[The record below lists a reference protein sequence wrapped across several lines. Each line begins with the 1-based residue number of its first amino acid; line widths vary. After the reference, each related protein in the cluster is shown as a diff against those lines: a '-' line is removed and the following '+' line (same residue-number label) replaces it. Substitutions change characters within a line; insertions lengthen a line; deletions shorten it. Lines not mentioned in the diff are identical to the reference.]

1 MSRTILNSSHTYN
14 IGLIKYARAREKRKR
29 ANSCEFWPG
38 SVPLVLLVSLEIVCL
53 GVTIVTHQAR
63 FVKSLCCF
71 CQSKHNLGVV
81 KWWLHR
87 CAAVIVGTGL
97 KPPDPPKYHR
107 GSPTRQPTLEATLC
121 QLLRSP
127 AGRVFSL
134 AGEAS
139 GARPFCPDSVQERG
153 RLSPFRQ
160 CHSSHSTNCL
170 RKYPINTL

>member
-1 MSRTILNSSHTYN
+1 M
-14 IGLIKYARAREKRKR
+14 
-29 ANSCEFWPG
+29 F
-38 SVPLVLLVSLEIVCL
+38 LLVSLDFVSWCI
-53 GVTIVTHQAR
+53 TIVPYQAR
-63 FVKSLCCF
+63 FVKSCVVCVRQNPNFVLSSGGCI
-71 CQSKHNLGVV
+71 GVQRLL
-81 KWWLHR
+81 WGR
-87 CAAVIVGTGL
+87 GI

-153 RLSPFRQ
+153 CLSPFRQ
-160 CHSSHSTNCL
+160 CHSSHSTNCS
-170 RKYPINTL
+170 RKYPLTLCKLCLRSLTSLP

>member
-1 MSRTILNSSHTYN
+1 MRSR
-14 IGLIKYARAREKRKR
+14 AQKRKR

-87 CAAVIVGTGL
+87 CAAVIVGTGQ

-127 AGRVFSL
+127 AGRGFFSRRRGLGSPSILSGLRPRAWAVVSVPSMSLVTLYKLFTKVSDKHFVNCVFV
-134 AGEAS
+134 
-139 GARPFCPDSVQERG
+139 R
-153 RLSPFRQ
+153 
-160 CHSSHSTNCL
+160 
-170 RKYPINTL
+170 